1 MESSRIFVRGL
12 PPKFTEDDVRKHFAK
27 FPVTDVKFF
36 PHRRIGYVGYKTPE
50 DAAKAV
56 KYFNKTFIRMTKIF
70 VEVARPIS
78 DELLP
83 KSRRQIKV
91 EKSAPQ
97 SDDYFPPPK
106 EENALKRKREKAE
119 QDPKLKEFLE
129 IYQPPSKMNIWT
141 EGDAQ
146 IAAGNATA
154 VEEPV
159 QDVVVP
165 ADESDDEYQVIAK
178 KPKVAETS
186 QAAPVETAPVA
197 APEPAVHTEVAPVED
212 TDAAMPDVPE
222 STAPAQPTTDDDWL
236 RSRTNRLLDLVEDDD
251 VPVAPAS
258 APTKPAAEKRDSPV
272 ATEQQ
277 HDEPAQ
283 PADLPVGDSTPSE
296 EDKIRETGRL
306 YLRNLHF
313 EVSEEDIRGQF
324 SKYGSLD
331 EVHVPLK
338 KVDGKGKGFAFVQF
352 KDPED
357 AVKAFDENDRTIFQG
372 RLLHIIS
379 AKAKKDTK
387 LDEFEISKLP
397 LKKQKEIR
405 RKQDAVKAT
414 FNWNS
419 LYLNADAVMST
430 LASRMGI
437 SKAELLDPTSSDA
450 AVKQAHAETHIIQ
463 ETKNYFAQHGV
474 DLEAFKNSAK
484 GDTAILVKNVPHS
497 VTADELRKTFE
508 EHGKVTKF
516 LMPPTGMTAI
526 VEFSNAAEAKTAF
539 MALSYR
545 KMKDSILYLEKAPK
559 DLFKEGFVAPSV
571 QTASSDKPEAKLSAT
586 DLLEEAPEP
595 DASNTATL
603 YVRNLNFSTT
613 TERLIDTF
621 KPLAGFRSARVK
633 TKIDPKRGVLSMGFG
648 FVEFESPEAAAA
660 AQRTLD
666 GHDLEGHKLQIKASH
681 KGADAAE
688 ERRKEDAAK
697 KAASTKI
704 LIKNLPFEASKK
716 EVRALFTPYGQ
727 LRSVRVPKKFD
738 SSSRGFGFAEFTTK
752 RDAVNAMN
760 ALKNTHLLG
769 RRLVLAFAETESDDP
784 ERELEKMQQKMGAQ
798 ANKVAL
804 QKLTAGG
811 RQKFNVAGNDELDE

>member
-1 MESSRIFVRGL
+1 M
-12 PPKFTEDDVRKHFAK
+12 
-27 FPVTDVKFF
+27 
-36 PHRRIGYVGYKTPE
+36 
-50 DAAKAV
+50 
-56 KYFNKTFIRMTKIF
+56 
-70 VEVARPIS
+70 
-78 DELLP
+78 
-83 KSRRQIKV
+83 
-91 EKSAPQ
+91 
-97 SDDYFPPPK
+97 
-106 EENALKRKREKAE
+106 
-119 QDPKLKEFLE
+119 
-129 IYQPPSKMNIWT
+129 
-141 EGDAQ
+141 
-146 IAAGNATA
+146 
-154 VEEPV
+154 
-159 QDVVVP
+159 
-165 ADESDDEYQVIAK
+165 
-178 KPKVAETS
+178 
-186 QAAPVETAPVA
+186 
-197 APEPAVHTEVAPVED
+197 
-212 TDAAMPDVPE
+212 
-222 STAPAQPTTDDDWL
+222 
-236 RSRTNRLLDLVEDDD
+236 
-251 VPVAPAS
+251 
-258 APTKPAAEKRDSPV
+258 
-272 ATEQQ
+272 
-277 HDEPAQ
+277 
-283 PADLPVGDSTPSE
+283 
-296 EDKIRETGRL
+296 
-306 YLRNLHF
+306 
-313 EVSEEDIRGQF
+313 
-324 SKYGSLD
+324 
-331 EVHVPLK
+331 K

-357 AVKAFDENDRTIFQG
+357 AVKAYEENDSTIFQG

-526 VEFSNAAEAKTAF
+526 VEFSNSAEAKTAF

-559 DLFKEGFVAPSV
+559 DLFREGFVAPVV
-571 QTASSDKPEAKLSAT
+571 QATPGDKTETKLSAT
-586 DLLEEAPEP
+586 DLLEGAPEP
-595 DASNTATL
+595 EASSTATL

-613 TERLIDTF
+613 TERLTELF
-621 KPLAGFRSARVK
+621 K

-648 FVEFESPEAAAA
+648 FVEFENPDMAAAA
-660 AQRTLD
+660 LRTLD

-784 ERELEKMQQKMGAQ
+784 EKELEKMQQKMGAQ

-811 RQKFNVAGNDELDE
+811 RQKFNVAGNNDDLDE